1 MMRDINLIQSK
12 KKCIFVGY
20 SKGMK
25 GFKFWDL
32 VSMKLV
38 ISRDIVFDEQ
48 SMLPKIVETTLSVS
62 DGISLSSMEV

>member
-1 MMRDINLIQSK
+1 
-12 KKCIFVGY
+12 
-20 SKGMK
+20 MK